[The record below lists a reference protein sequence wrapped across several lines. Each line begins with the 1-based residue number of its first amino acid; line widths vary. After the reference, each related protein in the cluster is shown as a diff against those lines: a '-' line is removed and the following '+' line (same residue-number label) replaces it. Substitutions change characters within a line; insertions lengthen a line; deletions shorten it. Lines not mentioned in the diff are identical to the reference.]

1 MNQSVIS
8 VMSENIQKLRRES
21 NDAWGARLG
30 GICANELKDITD
42 EQSIREIVLKYW
54 SPIREEIRTDSIRRV
69 RTTFVAQIAS
79 VFPDSDKPTPGYYYT
94 SSRERE
100 YSKLPKEQRQRY
112 EHLSFWFAT
121 SNESRWDVVGDEAR
135 EKYRASFDDGQ
146 AVDQP
151 SQDATNNQQPEEI
164 MPQVQEAAPTIN
176 VNVEDIKDLR
186 QLLLSE
192 EDAQLVEEAIAIAGI
207 PLPEFVQRACSV
219 YAKTVAGKSKMAVE
233 DLSAVPTQ
241 ELLSSEKYKTHPNR
255 AVELTRRAIF
265 ALENHNNQ
273 CTEKEQKWHIN
284 QTAIQNLTGSKAAT
298 IKKILE
304 NYQTRLDD
312 HNEKHGLNPYD
323 NRNRKIKIAQ
333 AIDLAKVVPDGL
345 DVA

>member
-1 MNQSVIS
+1 
-8 VMSENIQKLRRES
+8 MSENIQKLRGES

-30 GICANELKDITD
+30 GICAHELNGITD

-79 VFPDSDKPTPGYYYT
+79 VFPDVDKATPGYYYT

-112 EHLSFWFAT
+112 EHLAFWFAT

-135 EKYRASFDDGQ
+135 EKYRASFEDGQ

-151 SQDATNNQQPEEI
+151 SQEATNNQQAEEI
-164 MPQVQEAAPTIN
+164 MPQVKEVT
-176 VNVEDIKDLR
+176 VTDIKDLP
-186 QLLLSE
+186 QLLLGE
-192 EDAQLVEEAIAIAGI
+192 EDTQLVEEAIAIAGI

-241 ELLSSEKYKTHPNR
+241 ELLTSEKYKTHPNR

-273 CTEKEQKWHIN
+273 CTEKEQKWHVN
-284 QTAIQNLTGSKAAT
+284 QTAIQKLTGSKPAT
-298 IKKILE
+298 INKILE
-304 NYQTRLDD
+304 SYQTRLDD
-312 HNEKHGLNPYD
+312 HNKKHDLNPYD
-323 NRNRKIKIAQ
+323 NRNKKIKITE